1 MKDELGYDSDLV
13 VDDEDEERLDQLPE
27 LKREQEIEERRQKRL
42 QLIER
47 YKLIQRQKTTTTG
60 NGANVDRVALN

>member
-13 VDDEDEERLDQLPE
+13 VDEEDEERLDQLPE

-47 YKLIQRQKTTTTG
+47 YKLIQRQKTTTS
-60 NGANVDRVALN
+60 VDKAA

>member
-47 YKLIQRQKTTTTG
+47 YRLVQRQKTTTG
-60 NGANVDRVALN
+60 NGANVDRAA